1 MDRHILIKNFWNV
14 GLHGDKSVAKED
26 LGWTDYIKRDAQSD
40 YPETIFRYIVEVE
53 GLNIFFIGSK
63 TKISTALKRE
73 IPLLKYDGFILIQIG
88 MENVS
93 T

>member
-1 MDRHILIKNFWNV
+1 M
-14 GLHGDKSVAKED
+14 AKED

-53 GLNIFFIGSK
+53 GLNILFYWFKDKNFYSIETGKSPVEVRRLYLNPNWDGKCEYLKAGIEGSPH
-63 TKISTALKRE
+63 TSSAGE
-73 IPLLKYDGFILIQIG
+73 IL
-88 MENVS
+88 